1 MPMQQVEFE
10 FPDPDKKDAGDV
22 EVEVEGNEAEFE
34 LEVEGAVGREVVG
47 KKAPKGE
54 VEIEIEEVTREVS
67 QEEMEALIPKP
78 VGYRVLIALPN
89 IEETF
94 SGGIVKAAKTLH
106 EEYILSTIGVVL
118 DMGEQAY
125 SDKDRFPT
133 GPWCKAGD
141 FVMFR
146 ANTGTRF
153 KVGAQEYRLMN
164 DDSIEAVVNDPSG
177 ITRA

>member
-1 MPMQQVEFE
+1 MKMTEMT
-10 FPDPDKKDAGDV
+10 A
-22 EVEVEGNEAEFE
+22 
-34 LEVEGAVGREVVG
+34 LEMKRQE
-47 KKAPKGE
+47 K
-54 VEIEIEEVTREVS
+54 IETEEVTREVS